1 MHHPLFV
8 NQTNLA
14 RKKSEAY
21 FHVMRICI
29 FSSIS
34 YPIKSPSPLNN
45 KTTFPRH
52 YPSPKHLGS
61 DQLRMSHLTN
71 NTQDTA
77 PPKSI
82 RPVQII
88 LEDQPKQL
96 LSRPAF
102 KPDDNSKSSAKP
114 NTSQKHQSNYYLKPV
129 LPPSAP
135 PITAALLSKPRSFK
149 GTSQS
154 IRYVKYK
161 LTWLVIKRLV
171 EMVLR
176 FIVK

>member
-1 MHHPLFV
+1 
-8 NQTNLA
+8 
-14 RKKSEAY
+14 
-21 FHVMRICI
+21 MRICM
-29 FSSIS
+29 FSYTSF
-34 YPIKSPSPLNN
+34 PIKSPSPLNN
-45 KTTFPRH
+45 KTTFPRQ

-61 DQLRMSHLTN
+61 DHPRMSHLTN

-102 KPDDNSKSSAKP
+102 KQDDNSKSNAKP

-129 LPPSAP
+129 LPHAKVQAPPNAP
-135 PITAALLSKPRSFK
+135 PITAPLLSKPRSFK

-161 LTWLVIKRLV
+161 LTWLVRKRLV
-171 EMVLR
+171 ELVLR